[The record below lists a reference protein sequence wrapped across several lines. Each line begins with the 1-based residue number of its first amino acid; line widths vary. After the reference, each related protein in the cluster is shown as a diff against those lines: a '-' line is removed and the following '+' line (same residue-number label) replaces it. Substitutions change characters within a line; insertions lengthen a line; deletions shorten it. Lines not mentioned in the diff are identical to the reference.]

1 MASGPEFDHDP
12 ARVNALK
19 IAARQASGQVYYETT
34 YKCERNEDGSW
45 HEVIEIDEKYS
56 PPNPKSAA
64 LLDRED
70 VEVVFNPCL
79 QKA

>member
-1 MASGPEFDHDP
+1 MTSELEFDHDP
-12 ARVNALK
+12 ARINTLK

-34 YKCERNEDGSW
+34 YRREPGEDGSW

-64 LLDRED
+64 LLEREG
-70 VEVVFNPCL
+70 VEVVFHPCL